1 MNLLNAPIRKVTIN
15 GGAKCNSWYDIR
27 SLGATGSDED
37 RFSLQEVNDSLA
49 IIDNKVKAEIA
60 YWKENGIKDSDEQ
73 ICKRIFIGGFSQ
85 GCAMSLTYGLT
96 SDRKLG
102 GVIAFSGHLF

>member
-1 MNLLNAPIRKVTIN
+1 M
-15 GGAKCNSWYDIR
+15 
-27 SLGATGSDED
+27 E
-37 RFSLQEVNDSLA
+37 EVKDSLA
-49 IIDNKVKAEIA
+49 IIDAKVKAEVE
-60 YWKENGIKDSDEQ
+60 YWKERGIKDSEEQ
-73 ICKRIFIGGFSQ
+73 ILKRIFIGGFSQ